1 MKLTALLFAICL
13 GGCSTSPQAPIIPL
27 QIVNETLDLSEY
39 KTLTIESVNGNI
51 CYSYDDFS
59 KSVELLNKLKD
70 YIEYQHLLIN
80 KLDNYYN
87 PKNKK

>member
-1 MKLTALLFAICL
+1 MKLIALLFAICL

-39 KTLTIESVNGNI
+39 KTLNIQAINGNV

-59 KSVELLNKLKD
+59 KSLELLNKLKD
-70 YIEYQHLLIN
+70 YIEYQQLLIN